1 MSIMLIA
8 PIISVIALSVAVAGW
23 DAAVFARRHFEQ
35 PRERVITWV
44 RECGDALELLALSGC
59 ETLKEQE
66 EPPVP
71 YRLRAYLLFQLVS
84 DLDELESF
92 AKTPHAGWPFDYVE
106 QTLVEQVK
114 SAVAQAM
121 RCWRTLRRPSVDGGD
136 HMPEGADEIVRRGL
150 QRIGNLQ
157 EQILNYERMPW
168 ILTVLKRR
176 DILRGVRRRQV
187 RRHEEWVNRKDRTT
201 SLDLVVPL

>member
-1 MSIMLIA
+1 MSITLIA
-8 PIISVIALSVAVAGW
+8 PIIGVIALGVAVAGW

-35 PRERVITWV
+35 PRERVIAWV
-44 RECGDALELLALSGC
+44 RECGDALEPLALSGC
-59 ETLKEQE
+59 GALKEQKV
-66 EPPVP
+66 PPVA

-92 AKTPHAGWPFDYVE
+92 AKKPHAGWPFDYAE

-121 RCWRTLRRPSVDGGD
+121 KCWLTVHGRSADRRDD
-136 HMPEGADEIVRRGL
+136 MPEGAEEIVRRGL

-176 DILRGVRRRQV
+176 DILRGVRRRQL
-187 RRHEEWVNRKDRTT
+187 RRNEEWVNREGRTT
-201 SLDLVVPL
+201 SLDLVVAL

>member
-1 MSIMLIA
+1 MPITLIA
-8 PIISVIALSVAVAGW
+8 PIIGVIALCVAIAGW

-44 RECGDALELLALSGC
+44 RECGDALEPLALSGC
-59 ETLKEQE
+59 EALKERK

-71 YRLRAYLLFQLVS
+71 YRLRAYLLFQLVR

-92 AKTPHAGWPFDYVE
+92 AKKPHAGWPFDYVE

-121 RCWRTLRRPSVDGGD
+121 KCWLTVHGRNVDRRD
-136 HMPEGADEIVRRGL
+136 HMPERADEVVRRGL

-157 EQILNYERMPW
+157 EQILNYERVPW

-176 DILRGVRRRQV
+176 DILKGVGRRQV
-187 RRHEEWVNRKDRTT
+187 RRHEEWVNREDRTT